1 MMKKIIVTCAT
12 REEFVQID
20 WPSAE
25 IGHLLTGLG
34 KTKSAY
40 YLAEAIRE
48 QHPDLVINVGT
59 AGTLHHKVGDIFVC
73 RHFVDR
79 DMQKL
84 KDYGVSYEIELPED
98 ALDFIPSC
106 LYNNKGIC
114 NTGDTFLTEHE
125 DVAGDVIDM
134 EAYAQAFV
142 CQSMKVPFVAVKYVT
157 DIVGQNSV
165 EIWQDKLKDA
175 VSALRTFLN
184 HSPKTF

>member
-1 MMKKIIVTCAT
+1 MKKIIVTCAT

-20 WPSAE
+20 WHEAE

-40 YLAEAIRE
+40 YLAEAIRT
-48 QHPDLVINVGT
+48 QRPDLVMNVGT
-59 AGTLHHKVGDIFVC
+59 AGTLHHRVGDIFVC
-73 RHFVDR
+73 RHFIDR
-79 DMQKL
+79 DMEKL
-84 KDYGVSYEIELPED
+84 KDYGISYEIELPTD
-98 ALDFIPSC
+98 KLDFVPAC
-106 LYNNKGIC
+106 LYTNNGIC
-114 NTGDTFLTEHE
+114 NTGDTFLTEQE
-125 DVAGDVIDM
+125 DVTGDVVDM

-175 VSALRTFLN
+175 VNALRTFFN
-184 HSPKTF
+184 NSPEAL